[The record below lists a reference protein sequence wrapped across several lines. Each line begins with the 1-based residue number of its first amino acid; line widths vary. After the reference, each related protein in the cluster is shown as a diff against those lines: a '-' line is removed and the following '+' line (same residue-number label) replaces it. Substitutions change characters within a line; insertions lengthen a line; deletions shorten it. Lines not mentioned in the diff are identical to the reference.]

1 MAFKYSIVIPA
12 FNEEKTI
19 AKAIRETVAIFGS
32 LKEEYE
38 IIVVDDGSKDATVKA
53 AEDLAA
59 GYPFLKIIKHEVN
72 RGKGEAVRTGINAA
86 TGEYVLFVDADLA
99 THPAEARS
107 FLPQLGKNRILIGS
121 RTATGAVISAPQPF
135 YRIWGGR
142 FINFLVRK
150 IVGLPY
156 RDTQCGFKMFNREVG
171 QKLFSEMTF
180 SRWLFDVELIARAL
194 ADGFEIVEV
203 PVRWNH
209 GENSRVK
216 FGEVLKELPRLSHL
230 RRLLK
235 RAKKNKEKL

>member
-12 FNEEKTI
+12 FNEEKTV

-32 LKEEYE
+32 IKEEYE
-38 IIVVDDGSKDATVKA
+38 IIVVDDGSKDATVKVT
-53 AEDLAA
+53 EELARE
-59 GYPFLKIIKHEVN
+59 YPFLKIIKHEVN

-99 THPAEARS
+99 THPEEAKA
-107 FLPQLGKNRILIGS
+107 FLPKLGKNKIIIGS
-121 RTATGAVISAPQPF
+121 RTTSGAVIGSPQPF

-171 QKLFSEMTF
+171 QKIFSEMVF
-180 SRWLFDVELIARAL
+180 SRWLFDVELLARAQ
-194 ADGFEIVEV
+194 ADGYEIVEV

-209 GENSRVK
+209 GATSRVK

-235 RAKKNKEKL
+235 KAKMGQ